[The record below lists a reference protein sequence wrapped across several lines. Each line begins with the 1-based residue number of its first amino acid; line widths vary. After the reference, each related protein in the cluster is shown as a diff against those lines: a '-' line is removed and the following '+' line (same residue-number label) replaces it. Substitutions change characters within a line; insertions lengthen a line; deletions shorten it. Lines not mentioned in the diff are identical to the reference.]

1 MVERVQ
7 ANACGGAPRPASP
20 EEEPVEVGV
29 QREQCERR
37 SGRRTPSARG
47 ERSDEGEHRERAQ
60 AVPPPEIERRGR
72 DSALEE
78 ELEPRNAAAR
88 EVRVEHVYE
97 RPCLQVLTLEAWVE
111 TDAAARLGEAET
123 EVDVLDRRVRIPSRV
138 EASDRGKNLA
148 PDRAETCPERGGRA
162 RSAVVDVVVQE
173 IPKRRHHSR
182 VLGVVVVGAEE
193 RGELGLGVE
202 GSADALEGIRMDDD
216 IGVDEHEDLAGRPRS
231 ALVASRG
238 RTGRGRHRDDDHLL
252 GRLLRGADR
261 GHATVEARRLVRGG
275 DDGRESGHRR

>member
-1 MVERVQ
+1 
-7 ANACGGAPRPASP
+7 
-20 EEEPVEVGV
+20 
-29 QREQCERR
+29 
-37 SGRRTPSARG
+37 
-47 ERSDEGEHRERAQ
+47 
-60 AVPPPEIERRGR
+60 
-72 DSALEE
+72 
-78 ELEPRNAAAR
+78 
-88 EVRVEHVYE
+88 
-97 RPCLQVLTLEAWVE
+97 
-111 TDAAARLGEAET
+111 
-123 EVDVLDRRVRIPSRV
+123 
-138 EASDRGKNLA
+138 A

-238 RTGRGRHRDDDHLL
+238 RIAASSCASETTWTRRASAADTCAAAA
-252 GRLLRGADR
+252 GAKWFVYP
-261 GHATVEARRLVRGG
+261 GQ
-275 DDGRESGHRR
+275 ESAWVPTR